1 MGPKSKKIRKHS
13 ESKGHLD
20 FHVILPLIC
29 DENLIEF
36 DAKMEAALD
45 GSLVEIEPYAE
56 AK

>member
-1 MGPKSKKIRKHS
+1 
-13 ESKGHLD
+13 LD

-45 GSLVEIEPYAE
+45 GSVIEIVPYAQ
-56 AK
+56 AN